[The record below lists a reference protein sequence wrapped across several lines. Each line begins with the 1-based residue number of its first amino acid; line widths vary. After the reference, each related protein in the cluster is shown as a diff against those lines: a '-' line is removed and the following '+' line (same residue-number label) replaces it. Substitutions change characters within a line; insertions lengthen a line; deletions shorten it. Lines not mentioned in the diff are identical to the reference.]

1 MDAISV
7 EKVGKRYGAV
17 EAVRGVSLEVAAG
30 ELFGLIGP
38 DGAGKTT
45 LMRAMCTLLEP
56 DEGRILMNGIDIMLN
71 MRDIRARIGYMPQ
84 RFSLYQDLS
93 VEQNLH
99 FFANLFG
106 VPHAERD
113 RHMEELYRF
122 SRMEP
127 FKKRR
132 ASALSGGMK
141 QKLALSCALIHR
153 PEILIL
159 DEPTFG
165 VDPVSRAE
173 FWDLLRSIR
182 AGGTTIVVS
191 TAYMD
196 EADMCDRVALLF
208 GGRIIAGG
216 TPRELKDRYPY
227 PLYRITGR
235 DVHAL
240 RVFFAGRVGTA
251 GFSGSTENA
260 GTAGPASPGGSG
272 SARARGIQLFGDSLH
287 VSFNGDPDAGIW
299 EAWRRESGDELLAWE
314 RQEPG
319 IEDVFLELIG
329 DGRDANG

>member
-1 MDAISV
+1 D
-7 EKVGKRYGAV
+7 
-17 EAVRGVSLEVAAG
+17 
-30 ELFGLIGP
+30 
-38 DGAGKTT
+38 
-45 LMRAMCTLLEP
+45 
-56 DEGRILMNGIDIMLN
+56 
-71 MRDIRARIGYMPQ
+71 
-84 RFSLYQDLS
+84 
-93 VEQNLH
+93 
-99 FFANLFG
+99 LFG
-106 VPHAERD
+106 VPHGERD
-113 RHMEELYRF
+113 RHMEELYVF

-141 QKLALSCALIHR
+141 QKLALSSALVHR

-208 GGRIIAGG
+208 GGEIIAGG
-216 TPRELKDRYPY
+216 TPRELKAGYPY

-235 DVHAL
+235 DLHAL
-240 RVFFAGRVGTA
+240 RIFFDGAAGADSA
-251 GFSGSTENA
+251 GADSVMAHGAAGAAGSSDSLENPGAA
-260 GTAGPASPGGSG
+260 GDG
-272 SARARGIQLFGDSLH
+272 SALARGTQLFGDSLH
-287 VSFNGDPDAGIW
+287 VSFSGDPDAGLW
-299 EAWRRESGDELLAWE
+299 ETWRRESGDDLLAWE

>member
-17 EAVRGVSLEVAAG
+17 EAVRGVSLEVASG

-56 DEGRILMNGIDIMLN
+56 DEGRILMNGIDIMRN

-99 FFANLFG
+99 FFADLFG

-113 RHMEELYRF
+113 RHMEELYVF

-208 GGRIIAGG
+208 GGEIIAGG
-216 TPRELKDRYPY
+216 TPRELKGRYPY

-235 DVHAL
+235 DLHAL
-240 RVFFAGRVGTA
+240 RVFFAGRAGTA
-251 GFSGSTENA
+251 GSSDSLEN
-260 GTAGPASPGGSG
+260 AGPASPGGSG

-287 VSFNGDPDAGIW
+287 VSFSADPGAGLW
-299 EAWRRESGDELLAWE
+299 EAWRNESRDELLAWE

>member
-1 MDAISV
+1 MDAVVV
-7 EKVGKRYGAV
+7 EKVGKRYGDV
-17 EAVRGVSLEVAAG
+17 EAVRGVSLNVGPG

-56 DEGRILMNGIDIMLN
+56 DEGRILMNGIDVARNI
-71 MRDIRARIGYMPQ
+71 RDIRARIGYMPQ

-99 FFANLFG
+99 FFADLFG
-106 VPHAERD
+106 VPRAERD

-165 VDPVSRAE
+165 VDPVSRSE

-182 AGGTTIVVS
+182 ADGTTIVVS

-208 GGRIIAGG
+208 GGRIIAAG
-216 TPRELKDRYPY
+216 TPRELKARYPY

-240 RVFFAGRVGTA
+240 KDFFAGGAA
-251 GFSGSTENA
+251 GNA
-260 GTAGPASPGGSG
+260 RADAAGDAPAG
-272 SARARGIQLFGDSLH
+272 SAGVRGIQLFGDCLH
-287 VSFNGDPDAGIW
+287 VGFSVDPDAGLR
-299 EAWRRESGDELLAWE
+299 EGWRRESGDALLSWE

-319 IEDVFLELIG
+319 IEDVFLELIRNG
-329 DGRDANG
+329 RNTDG

>member
-71 MRDIRARIGYMPQ
+71 MRDIRARIGYMP

-127 FKKRR
+127 
-132 ASALSGGMK
+132 L
-141 QKLALSCALIHR
+141 
-153 PEILIL
+153 
-159 DEPTFG
+159 
-165 VDPVSRAE
+165 
-173 FWDLLRSIR
+173 
-182 AGGTTIVVS
+182 
-191 TAYMD
+191 
-196 EADMCDRVALLF
+196 
-208 GGRIIAGG
+208 
-216 TPRELKDRYPY
+216 
-227 PLYRITGR
+227 
-235 DVHAL
+235 
-240 RVFFAGRVGTA
+240 
-251 GFSGSTENA
+251 ENA
-260 GTAGPASPGGSG
+260 GRRRSPGG
-272 SARARGIQLFGDSLH
+272 
-287 VSFNGDPDAGIW
+287 
-299 EAWRRESGDELLAWE
+299 
-314 RQEPG
+314 
-319 IEDVFLELIG
+319 
-329 DGRDANG
+329 